1 MSTVFLSGS
10 RKISRL
16 SEDVIVRLQNII
28 DSGLKVIIGDANG
41 ADKAFQKFFADA
53 NYKNVTVFCSG
64 N

>member
-28 DSGLKVIIGDANG
+28 DSGLKVIIGDAN
-41 ADKAFQKFFADA
+41 
-53 NYKNVTVFCSG
+53 
-64 N
+64 